1 MEPRSSRANADSGSF
16 GGTNGLQWFN
26 DVWSYDP
33 RLNTWTEQ
41 ECIGYIPAPREGHS
55 AAVVGDVMY
64 VFGGRTEEGTD
75 LGDLAAFRLST
86 RRWYTFQNM
95 GPSPSPRSGHSMTAH
110 GKQIIVLAGEPS
122 SAPREPGELSMVYIL
137 DTAKIRYPND
147 QPPPVNKGE
156 QANSSGNSRPSLEA
170 RSASQAGRSVSREG
184 QLPHAGHM
192 QKSESSSRDLPISA
206 PGQTNQPPDG
216 PMPGNSAGPRPVR
229 APASQPPVGPPPQ
242 GQAPDPRLN
251 IAMQSPSHL
260 DPQNRTPPKET
271 RNHGPPVDTARAASI
286 EAHRRTPSNRD
297 SPKDLAIKVARP
309 TSPEGQGRRTPTQ
322 PPAAKAKA
330 MEAGEAAPLIS
341 APSRQRSLRSQRGQ
355 GSIDGSEEGLFGRT
369 GSNRIHSGDGMADV
383 RSLRSIGDEPKSPRL
398 TAHQEALIKEL
409 EATKSR
415 NAWYASELAL
425 ARKAGYQ
432 PTSSSSPTFDERA
445 ANQLGDEDRP
455 LIEAFLAMRAE
466 LGKMQL
472 TVEQQAASAAK
483 QVAEIEHQRDA
494 AVSEAAYARA
504 KLAAH
509 SGSAHGTPQPDSA
522 RGVDDDAERTTDIS
536 RRLAL
541 ALAAQNE
548 HKSKLELI
556 ANELQAEKRAREF
569 AEESAEAAQKRID
582 DLSQGRNP
590 MELEA
595 IKVELH
601 EAQIK
606 VRDEAA
612 QRARAEEK
620 LSLLQVDRDEISQT
634 HEGTSNRL
642 QEHIASLGSL
652 QAAVT
657 ASSEKAS
664 TLERH
669 LEQEREQKESLE
681 RKLVNLRAEHEERT
695 TELESTAQ
703 RLRETEE
710 LAESH
715 AKEAATH
722 REAFVGGLSRAAHVD
737 GPAPRDTA
745 TEQRILVLQQSADRA
760 HSLAKNNQEAADL
773 AAQKLRSAEERIA
786 GLEAYQEQIS
796 REGLQMRRQ
805 IHAALRDAQ
814 AAQAENREMKGQLE
828 NHQRDANA
836 LAIQHG
842 ALKDVLSE
850 RSIHHDSRRSPMF
863 ENHSP
868 GSRFGTP
875 DQNRLRELE
884 QQLQSSMKAHEESK
898 STFES
903 REQEADRQYREKLE
917 QLENDY
923 QSAVHYVKGTEKM
936 LKRMKDELSK
946 YKTQNTRLQ
955 SELESVKGG
964 DRSASQNDEDTAKLA
979 AERDALQKSIDDI
992 QKQSGFHIST
1002 LESQLSSM
1010 RADLTATQAE
1020 RDQHRSNHEVLSR
1033 SIHQTRSELSQLKSE
1048 NAMLESRAMDA
1059 EKKVTMLLD
1068 QVGQSVGNYRRQSQ
1082 IYSGGPA
1089 PPHGNVNGM
1098 NHADRD
1104 RDRQSVHSVSS
1115 LVSTTTGG
1123 GGGGG
1128 GRDRAD
1134 SSSQDEMFADNRGS
1148 LALDSL
1154 ASELDALKSRW
1165 ESTSRSYRLSNQFD
1179 FERTPTKDSSMGPG
1193 TGAGG
1198 GGGGGGEGGEGGSGG
1213 GGGAELSENLAKWRK
1228 RLEDEERGAKS
1239 GGTTNPKESSLL
1251 RDGGMI

>member
-1 MEPRSSRANADSGSF
+1 
-16 GGTNGLQWFN
+16 
-26 DVWSYDP
+26 
-33 RLNTWTEQ
+33 
-41 ECIGYIPAPREGHS
+41 
-55 AAVVGDVMY
+55 MY

-95 GPSPSPRSGHSMTAH
+95 GPSPSPRSGHSMTAYN
-110 GKQIIVLAGEPS
+110 KQIIVLAGEPS
-122 SAPREPGELSMVYIL
+122 SAPADPAELSMVYIL
-137 DTAKIRYPND
+137 DTEKIRYPPND
-147 QPPPVNKGE
+147 QLPPANKVE
-156 QANSSGNSRPSLEA
+156 QGSLAGNPRPSIEA
-170 RSASQAGRSVSREG
+170 RNASQAARSVSREG
-184 QLPHAGHM
+184 QVPHAGHM
-192 QKSESSSRDLPISA
+192 QKSESSSRDIPTPA
-206 PGQTNQPPDG
+206 PGQMNKSLEASIPA
-216 PMPGNSAGPRPVR
+216 NNAGPRSVQ
-229 APASQPPVGPPPQ
+229 ASVQPGSAGPPPQ
-242 GQAPDPRLN
+242 GQAPDPRMK
-251 IAMQSPSHL
+251 IAMQPTSQIE
-260 DPQNRTPPKET
+260 PQIKAPAKEI
-271 RNHGPPVDTARAASI
+271 RGHGPPVDVARAVSPDG
-286 EAHRRTPSNRD
+286 HRRTPSNRD
-297 SPKDLAIKVARP
+297 SPKDLATRVARQ

-322 PPAAKAKA
+322 PPAQKAKA

-341 APSRQRSLRSQRGQ
+341 GPSRQRSLRSQRGQ
-355 GSIDGSEEGLFGRT
+355 GSIDGSEEGILGRA
-369 GSNRIHSGDGMADV
+369 GSSRIHSGDGMADV

-398 TAHQEALIKEL
+398 NPHQEALIKEL

-432 PTSSSSPTFDERA
+432 PAGSSSPVFDERA
-445 ANQLGDEDRP
+445 ANQLGEEDRP

-466 LGKMQL
+466 LGKMQQ
-472 TVEQQAASAAK
+472 TVEQQAVTAAK

-522 RGVDDDAERTTDIS
+522 RDSDDGAERTTDIS

-548 HKSKLELI
+548 HRSRLELLT
-556 ANELQAEKRAREF
+556 NELQAERRAREF
-569 AEESAEAAQKRID
+569 AEESTEAAQKRLED
-582 DLSQGRNP
+582 FSQGRNP

-595 IKVELH
+595 LRTELH
-601 EAQIK
+601 EAQIR

-612 QRARAEEK
+612 LRARAEEK
-620 LSLLQVDRDEISQT
+620 LSMSQVDRNEI
-634 HEGTSNRL
+634 HEKHEETSNRL
-642 QEHIASLGSL
+642 QEHVTSLGAL
-652 QAAVT
+652 QAAVA
-657 ASSEKAS
+657 ASSDKAS

-681 RKLVNLRAEHEERT
+681 RKLLNLRAEHEERT
-695 TELESTAQ
+695 AELESTAR

-710 LAESH
+710 LAETH

-722 REAFVGGLSRAAHVD
+722 REAFVGGLARATRVD
-737 GPAPRDTA
+737 GPPPRDAA

-786 GLEAYQEQIS
+786 GLEAYQEQSS
-796 REGLQMRRQ
+796 REGLQIRRQ
-805 IHAALRDAQ
+805 LHAAIKDVQ
-814 AAQAENREMKGQLE
+814 TAQAENRGLKAQLE

-836 LAIQHG
+836 LAVQHG

-850 RSIHHDSRRSPMF
+850 RSMQNESRRSPMF
-863 ENHSP
+863 DGHSP

-875 DQNRLRELE
+875 EQNRLRELE
-884 QQLQSSMKAHEESK
+884 QQLQSSLKAHEETK
-898 STFES
+898 SAFES
-903 REQEADRQYREKLE
+903 REQDADRQYREKLE

-955 SELESVKGG
+955 SELESARG
-964 DRSASQNDEDTAKLA
+964 DRSGSQNEEDAARLA
-979 AERDALQKSIDDI
+979 SERDALQRSLDDV
-992 QKQSGFHIST
+992 QRQTGFHIST
-1002 LESQLSSM
+1002 LESQLSSI
-1010 RADLTATQAE
+1010 RAELAAAQAE
-1020 RDQHRSNHEVLSR
+1020 RDQHRLNHD
-1033 SIHQTRSELSQLKSE
+1033 ELSKSVQQIRTELTQLKSE
-1048 NAMLESRAMDA
+1048 NSMLENRAMDA
-1059 EKKVTMLLD
+1059 EQRVTILLD

-1082 IYSGGPA
+1082 INPGAA
-1089 PPHGNVNGM
+1089 PHVNLNG
-1098 NHADRD
+1098 HH
-1104 RDRQSVHSVSS
+1104 DRQSIQSASS
-1115 LVSTTTGG
+1115 LVPSA
-1123 GGGGG
+1123 

-1134 SSSQDEMFADNRGS
+1134 SSSQDEMFTDNRGS

-1179 FERTPTKDSSMGPG
+1179 FEKTPTKDNIGG
-1193 TGAGG
+1193 GAGG
-1198 GGGGGGEGGEGGSGG
+1198 GVGGG
-1213 GGGAELSENLAKWRK
+1213 GGGAELSENLASWRK
-1228 RLEDEERGAKS
+1228 RLEDEERGARS
-1239 GGTTNPKESSLL
+1239 GGAVKESLT

>member
-1 MEPRSSRANADSGSF
+1 V
-16 GGTNGLQWFN
+16 QWFN
-26 DVWSYDP
+26 DVWSYEP
-33 RLNTWTEQ
+33 RTNTWTQQ

-95 GPSPSPRSGHSMTAH
+95 GPSPSPRSGHSMTAY
-110 GKQIIVLAGEPS
+110 GKQIVVLAGEPS
-122 SAPREPGELSMVYIL
+122 SAPRDPAELSMVYIL
-137 DTAKIRYPND
+137 DTGKIRYPPND
-147 QPPPVNKGE
+147 QQPPANKVE
-156 QANSSGNSRPSLEA
+156 QGSLGNPRPSIEA
-170 RSASQAGRSVSREG
+170 RNASQAARSISREG
-184 QLPHAGHM
+184 QVPHAGHM
-192 QKSESSSRDLPISA
+192 QKSESSSRDIPTPA
-206 PGQTNQPPDG
+206 PGQANKPLEALI
-216 PMPGNSAGPRPVR
+216 PGNNPGSRPIQASVQPSSA
-229 APASQPPVGPPPQ
+229 GPPPQ
-242 GQAPDPRLN
+242 SQAPDPRMN
-251 IAMQSPSHL
+251 IVMQST
-260 DPQNRTPPKET
+260 PQTESQIRVPPKEI
-271 RNHGPPVDTARAASI
+271 RGHGPPVDVARAVTPDG
-286 EAHRRTPSNRD
+286 HRRTLSNRD
-297 SPKDLAIKVARP
+297 SPKDLAAKVARQ
-309 TSPEGQGRRTPTQ
+309 TSPEGHGRRTPTQ
-322 PPAAKAKA
+322 PPAQKAKA

-341 APSRQRSLRSQRGQ
+341 GPSRQRSIRSQRGQ
-355 GSIDGSEEGLFGRT
+355 GSIDGSEEGILGRA
-369 GSNRIHSGDGMADV
+369 GSSRIHSGDGMADV

-398 TAHQEALIKEL
+398 TPHQEALIKEL

-425 ARKAGYQ
+425 ARKAGYHLGG
-432 PTSSSSPTFDERA
+432 SSSPVFDERA

-466 LGKMQL
+466 LGKMQQ
-472 TVEQQAASAAK
+472 TVEQQAVAAAK

-509 SGSAHGTPQPDSA
+509 SGSARGTPQPDSA
-522 RGVDDDAERTTDIS
+522 RDSDDGAERTTDIS

-548 HKSKLELI
+548 HRSRLELLT
-556 ANELQAEKRAREF
+556 NELQAERRAREF
-569 AEESAEAAQKRID
+569 AEESAEAAQRRLED
-582 DLSQGRNP
+582 FSQGRNP

-595 IKVELH
+595 LRTELH
-601 EAQIK
+601 EAQIR

-620 LSLLQVDRDEISQT
+620 LSMSQVDRNELFQK
-634 HEGTSNRL
+634 HEETSNRL
-642 QEHIASLGSL
+642 QEHVTSLGAL
-652 QAAVT
+652 QAAVA
-657 ASSEKAS
+657 ASSDKAS

-669 LEQEREQKESLE
+669 LEQEREQKESFE
-681 RKLVNLRAEHEERT
+681 RKLLNLRAEHEERT
-695 TELESTAQ
+695 AELESTAR

-710 LAESH
+710 LAETH

-722 REAFVGGLSRAAHVD
+722 REAFVSGLSRATHID
-737 GPAPRDTA
+737 GPPPRDAA

-786 GLEAYQEQIS
+786 GLEAYQEQSS
-796 REGLQMRRQ
+796 REGLQIRRQ
-805 IHAALRDAQ
+805 LQ
-814 AAQAENREMKGQLE
+814 ASIKEVQTAQAENRGLKAQLE

-850 RSIHHDSRRSPMF
+850 RSMHNDSRRSPMF
-863 ENHSP
+863 DGHSP

-875 DQNRLRELE
+875 EQNRLRELE
-884 QQLQSSMKAHEESK
+884 QQLQSSLKAHEETK

-903 REQEADRQYREKLE
+903 REQDADRQYREKLE

-955 SELESVKGG
+955 SELESVRG
-964 DRSASQNDEDTAKLA
+964 DRSGSQNDEDAARLA
-979 AERDALQKSIDDI
+979 SERDALQRSLDEV
-992 QKQSGFHIST
+992 QRQTGFHIST
-1002 LESQLSSM
+1002 LESQLSTI
-1010 RADLTATQAE
+1010 RAELAAAQAE
-1020 RDQHRSNHEVLSR
+1020 RDQHRLNHD
-1033 SIHQTRSELSQLKSE
+1033 ELSKSVQQIRTELTQLKSE
-1048 NAMLESRAMDA
+1048 NSMLENRAMDA
-1059 EKKVTMLLD
+1059 EQRVTILLD

-1082 IYSGGPA
+1082 IHPGAA
-1089 PPHGNVNGM
+1089 PNVSLNG
-1098 NHADRD
+1098 HH
-1104 RDRQSVHSVSS
+1104 DRQSIQSASS
-1115 LVSTTTGG
+1115 LVPS
-1123 GGGGG
+1123 G

-1134 SSSQDEMFADNRGS
+1134 SSSQDEMFTDNRGS

-1179 FERTPTKDSSMGPG
+1179 FEKTPTKENIGG
-1193 TGAGG
+1193 GAG
-1198 GGGGGGEGGEGGSGG
+1198 GG
-1213 GGGAELSENLAKWRK
+1213 GGGAELSENLASWRK
-1228 RLEDEERGAKS
+1228 RLEDEERGARS
-1239 GGTTNPKESSLL
+1239 GGAVKESLA

>member
-1 MEPRSSRANADSGSF
+1 MVADYTSF
-16 GGTNGLQWFN
+16 GGTNGMQWFN

-33 RLNTWTEQ
+33 RTNTWTQQ

-122 SAPREPGELSMVYIL
+122 SAPRDPGELSMVYLL

-147 QPPPVNKGE
+147 QPQPANRPE
-156 QANSSGNSRPSLEA
+156 QGTLAGSSRPSIEG
-170 RSASQAGRSVSREG
+170 RNTNQAGRSVSREG
-184 QLPHAGHM
+184 QVPHAGHM
-192 QKSESSSRDLPISA
+192 QKSESSSRDIPTPA
-206 PGQTNQPPDG
+206 PGQSNKPLEG
-216 PMPGNSAGPRPVR
+216 PHSSNNSGPRSLQ
-229 APASQPPVGPPPQ
+229 ASVVPNSSGPPPQ
-242 GQAPDPRLN
+242 GQAPDPRTNMVTQSTPHSDPLN
-251 IAMQSPSHL
+251 RSA
-260 DPQNRTPPKET
+260 PKEI
-271 RNHGPPVDTARAASI
+271 RSHGPPIDTARANSA
-286 EAHRRTPSNRD
+286 EGHRRTPSNRD
-297 SPKDLAIKVARP
+297 SPKDLAAKVAQQN
-309 TSPEGQGRRTPTQ
+309 SPEGPGRRTPTQ
-322 PPAAKAKA
+322 PPAQKAKA

-341 APSRQRSLRSQRGQ
+341 GPSRQRSLRSQRGQ
-355 GSIDGSEEGLFGRT
+355 GSIDGSEEGLLGRT
-369 GSNRIHSGDGMADV
+369 GSGRTHSGDGMADV

-398 TAHQEALIKEL
+398 TPHQEALIKEL

-432 PTSSSSPTFDERA
+432 TSGSSSPMFDERA
-445 ANQLGDEDRP
+445 ANQLGEEDRP

-466 LGKMQL
+466 LGKMQQA
-472 TVEQQAASAAK
+472 VEQQAVATAK

-522 RGVDDDAERTTDIS
+522 RDSDDGAERTTDIS

-541 ALAAQNE
+541 ALAAQSE
-548 HKSKLELI
+548 HKTRLEV
-556 ANELQAEKRAREF
+556 ATSELQAEKRAREL
-569 AEESAEAAQKRID
+569 AEESAEAAQKRLDGIT
-582 DLSQGRNP
+582 QGRNP
-590 MELEA
+590 MDLEA
-595 IKVELH
+595 LRSELH
-601 EAQIK
+601 EAQIR
-606 VRDEAA
+606 VRDETA

-620 LSLLQVDRDEISQT
+620 LSMSQVDRDEISQKY
-634 HEGTSNRL
+634 EETSNRL
-642 QEHIASLGSL
+642 QEHISSLGAL
-652 QAAVT
+652 QAAVA

-681 RKLVNLRAEHEERT
+681 RKLINLRAEHEERT
-695 TELESTAQ
+695 TELESTAR

-710 LAESH
+710 LAETH

-722 REAFVGGLSRAAHVD
+722 REALVNGLSRATHVE
-737 GPAPRDTA
+737 GPPPRDA
-745 TEQRILVLQQSADRA
+745 AMEQRILVLQQSADRA

-786 GLEAYQEQIS
+786 GLEAYQEQS
-796 REGLQMRRQ
+796 NREALQIRRQ
-805 IHAALRDAQ
+805 LQSAVKEVQ
-814 AAQAENREMKGQLE
+814 SAQAENREVKAQLE
-828 NHQRDANA
+828 NHQRDATA

-850 RSIHHDSRRSPMF
+850 RSLHSSESRRSPLF
-863 ENHSP
+863 DNHSP
-868 GSRFGTP
+868 GSRLGTP

-884 QQLQSSMKAHEESK
+884 QQLQLSLKAHEEAK
-898 STFES
+898 SAFDS

-946 YKTQNTRLQ
+946 YKSQNTRLQ
-955 SELESVKGG
+955 SELESVRGE
-964 DRSASQNDEDTAKLA
+964 RSGSQSEDDAARLA
-979 AERDALQKSIDDI
+979 AERDGLQRSLEDI
-992 QKQSGFHIST
+992 QKQTGLHIST
-1002 LESQLSSM
+1002 LESQLSSI
-1010 RADLTATQAE
+1010 RAELAAAQAE
-1020 RDQHRSNHEVLSR
+1020 RDQHRLNHEELSK
-1033 SIHQTRSELSQLKSE
+1033 SAQQTRSELTQLKSE
-1048 NAMLESRAMDA
+1048 NSMLENRAMDA
-1059 EKKVTMLLD
+1059 EQRVTMLLD

-1082 IYSGGPA
+1082 IHQGA
-1089 PPHGNVNGM
+1089 PPNVNVNG
-1098 NHADRD
+1098 NH
-1104 RDRQSVHSVSS
+1104 DRQSIQSASS
-1115 LVSTTTGG
+1115 LLPSGS
-1123 GGGGG
+1123 
-1128 GRDRAD
+1128 RERAD
-1134 SSSQDEMFADNRGS
+1134 SSSQDELFTDNRGS

-1179 FERTPTKDSSMGPG
+1179 FEKTPTKDNSGS
-1193 TGAGG
+1193 GG
-1198 GGGGGGEGGEGGSGG
+1198 GGGGTGGVGGGGG
-1213 GGGAELSENLAKWRK
+1213 GGGAELSENLANWRK

-1239 GGTTNPKESSLL
+1239 GGAVKES

>member
-1 MEPRSSRANADSGSF
+1 VSYEFKTADPKLTFTRF

-33 RLNTWTEQ
+33 RANIWTQQ

-95 GPSPSPRSGHSMTAH
+95 GPSPSPRSGHSMTAY

-122 SAPREPGELSMVYIL
+122 SAPRDPGELSMVYIL

-147 QPPPVNKGE
+147 QPPAANKAE
-156 QANSSGNSRPSLEA
+156 QGSLGGNSRPSIEA
-170 RSASQAGRSVSREG
+170 RNANSAVRSVSREG
-184 QLPHAGHM
+184 QVPHAGHM
-192 QKSESSSRDLPISA
+192 QKSESSSRDLPNMPVTTPVQS
-206 PGQTNQPPDG
+206 NKPPEG
-216 PMPGNSAGPRPVR
+216 ATPINTSIPRPTQASVG
-229 APASQPPVGPPPQ
+229 PALVGPPPP
-242 GQAPDPRLN
+242 GQAPDPRMN
-251 IAMQSPSHL
+251 VAMQSPHTDS
-260 DPQNRTPPKET
+260 PNRTPIKEP
-271 RNHGPPVDTARAASI
+271 RGHGPPVDTVRATSA
-286 EAHRRTPSNRD
+286 EGHRRTPSNRD
-297 SPKDLAIKVARP
+297 SPKDLAAKIAP
-309 TSPEGQGRRTPTQ
+309 QSSPEGQGRRTPTQ
-322 PPAAKAKA
+322 LPALKAKA

-341 APSRQRSLRSQRGQ
+341 GPSRQRSLRSQRAHN
-355 GSIDGSEEGLFGRT
+355 SIDGSEEGFLGRT
-369 GSNRIHSGDGMADV
+369 GSSRVHSGDGTADV

-425 ARKAGYQ
+425 ARKAGYHS
-432 PTSSSSPTFDERA
+432 TGSSSPAFDERA

-466 LGKMQL
+466 LAKMQQ
-472 TVEQQAASAAK
+472 TVEQQAAAAAK

-509 SGSAHGTPQPDSA
+509 SGSSHGTPQPDSA
-522 RGVDDDAERTTDIS
+522 RDIDDGAERTTDIS

-541 ALAAQNE
+541 ALAAQSE
-548 HKSKLELI
+548 HKSKLELMT
-556 ANELQAEKRAREF
+556 NELLAERRAREY
-569 AEESAEAAQKRID
+569 AEDCAEAAQNHLHDI
-582 DLSQGRNP
+582 SHGRNP
-590 MELEA
+590 IELEGLRA
-595 IKVELH
+595 ELH
-601 EAQIK
+601 EAQIR

-620 LSLLQVDRDEISQT
+620 LSMLQVDRDEISQQ
-634 HEGTSNRL
+634 HEATSSRL
-642 QEHIASLGSL
+642 TEHITSLGAL
-652 QAAVT
+652 QAAVA

-681 RKLVNLRAEHEERT
+681 RKLTNLRAEHEERT
-695 TELESTAQ
+695 TELESTSR

-710 LAESH
+710 LADSH

-722 REAFVGGLSRAAHVD
+722 RDAFINGLSRATHVE
-737 GPAPRDTA
+737 GPPPRDAA

-796 REGLQMRRQ
+796 REGLQIRRQ
-805 IHAALRDAQ
+805 LQAALKDAQ
-814 AAQAENREMKGQLE
+814 SAQAENREMKAQLE
-828 NHQRDANA
+828 NHQREANA

-850 RSIHHDSRRSPMF
+850 RSLNNESRRSPMF

-884 QQLQSSMKAHEESK
+884 QQLHSSMKAHEDTK
-898 STFES
+898 NTFES

-955 SELESVKGG
+955 SELEGVRGHN
-964 DRSASQNDEDTAKLA
+964 RSGSQSEEDASKLA
-979 AERDALQKSIDDI
+979 AERDALQRSLDEIH
-992 QKQSGFHIST
+992 KQTGSQIST
-1002 LESQLSSM
+1002 LESQLSSI
-1010 RADLTATQAE
+1010 RAELAAAQAE
-1020 RDQHRSNHEVLSR
+1020 RDQHRLNHEELSR
-1033 SIHQTRSELSQLKSE
+1033 SVQHTRTELTQLKSE
-1048 NAMLESRAMDA
+1048 NSMLESRAMDA
-1059 EKKVTMLLD
+1059 EQKVTMLLD

-1082 IYSGGPA
+1082 IHQGAA
-1089 PPHGNVNGM
+1089 PHINVNG
-1098 NHADRD
+1098 NHEGANRE
-1104 RDRQSVHSVSS
+1104 SGSS
-1115 LVSTTTGG
+1115 LVSI
-1123 GGGGG
+1123 G

-1134 SSSQDEMFADNRGS
+1134 SSSQDEMYPDNRGS

-1179 FERTPTKDSSMGPG
+1179 FEKTPTKDNS
-1193 TGAGG
+1193 
-1198 GGGGGGEGGEGGSGG
+1198 
-1213 GGGAELSENLAKWRK
+1213 GGAELSENLANWRK
-1228 RLEDEERGAKS
+1228 RLEDEERGARN
-1239 GGTTNPKESSLL
+1239 GGAVKESLQ
-1251 RDGGMI
+1251 REGGMI

>member
-1 MEPRSSRANADSGSF
+1 MSHQVHEPGYSLTFTRF

-33 RLNTWTEQ
+33 RTNTWTQQ

-110 GKQIIVLAGEPS
+110 GKQIVVLAGEPS
-122 SAPREPGELSMVYIL
+122 SAPRDPGELSMVYIL

-147 QPPPVNKGE
+147 QPPLANKVE
-156 QANSSGNSRPSLEA
+156 QGSLGGNGRPSLEA
-170 RSASQAGRSVSREG
+170 RNAIQPGRSVSREG
-184 QLPHAGHM
+184 QVPHAGHM
-192 QKSESSSRDLPISA
+192 QKSESSSRDIPPMA
-206 PGQTNQPPDG
+206 PGQTNKPLESPT
-216 PMPGNSAGPRPVR
+216 PGNMSGPRPIR
-229 APASQPPVGPPPQ
+229 ASVAQNPVGPPPA
-242 GQAPDPRLN
+242 GQAPDPRMN
-251 IAMQSPSHL
+251 IAMQSPPQMDSH
-260 DPQNRTPPKET
+260 NRTPQKET
-271 RNHGPPVDTARAASI
+271 RSRGPSIDTARATSA
-286 EAHRRTPSNRD
+286 EGHRRTPSNRD
-297 SPKDLAIKVARP
+297 SPKDLAAKVARQ

-322 PPAAKAKA
+322 PPALKAKA

-341 APSRQRSLRSQRGQ
+341 GPSRQRSLRSQRGQ

-369 GSNRIHSGDGMADV
+369 GSSRIHSGDGMADV
-383 RSLRSIGDEPKSPRL
+383 RSLRSIGDEPKSPKL

-432 PTSSSSPTFDERA
+432 SSASASPTFDERA

-455 LIEAFLAMRAE
+455 LMEAFLAMRAE
-466 LGKMQL
+466 LGKMQQ
-472 TVEQQAASAAK
+472 TVEQQAAAAAK

-522 RGVDDDAERTTDIS
+522 RDIDDGAERTTDIS

-548 HKSKLELI
+548 HKSKVELI
-556 ANELQAEKRAREF
+556 SNELQAEKRAREF
-569 AEESAEAAQKRID
+569 AEESAEAAQKRLD
-582 DLSQGRNP
+582 DISQERNP

-595 IKVELH
+595 LRGELH

-606 VRDEAA
+606 ARDEAA
-612 QRARAEEK
+612 ERARAEEK
-620 LSLLQVDRDEISQT
+620 LSMSQVDRDEISQR
-634 HEGTSNRL
+634 HEETSNRL
-642 QEHIASLGSL
+642 EEHIASLGGL

-695 TELESTAQ
+695 TELESTAR

-710 LAESH
+710 LAETH

-722 REAFVGGLSRAAHVD
+722 REAFVNGLSRAARVES
-737 GPAPRDTA
+737 PAPRDAA

-760 HSLAKNNQEAADL
+760 HSLARNNQEAADL
-773 AAQKLRSAEERIA
+773 AAQKLRTAEERIA
-786 GLEAYQEQIS
+786 GLEAYQEQSS
-796 REGLQMRRQ
+796 REGLQIRRQ
-805 IHAALRDAQ
+805 LQVALKDAQ
-814 AAQAENREMKGQLE
+814 IAQSENRDIKARLE
-828 NHQRDANA
+828 NHQRDTNA

-850 RSIHHDSRRSPMF
+850 RSLHTSDSKRSPTSD
-863 ENHSP
+863 NHSP

-884 QQLQSSMKAHEESK
+884 QQLQSSMKAHEETK
-898 STFES
+898 TTFES

-964 DRSASQNDEDTAKLA
+964 DRAGSQNEEDAAKLA
-979 AERDALQKSIDDI
+979 AERDALQRSLEDI
-992 QKQSGFHIST
+992 HTQSGFHIST
-1002 LESQLSSM
+1002 LESQLSSI
-1010 RADLTATQAE
+1010 RGELAAAQAE
-1020 RDQHRSNHEVLSR
+1020 RDQHRLNHGELSR
-1033 SIHQTRSELSQLKSE
+1033 SVQQTRSELSQLKSE
-1048 NAMLESRAMDA
+1048 NSMLETRAMDA
-1059 EKKVTMLLD
+1059 ERKVTMLLD
-1068 QVGQSVGNYRRQSQ
+1068 QVEKSVGNYRRQSQ
-1082 IYSGGPA
+1082 IHQGAA
-1089 PPHGNVNGM
+1089 PHPNVNG
-1098 NHADRD
+1098 NV
-1104 RDRQSVHSVSS
+1104 DRQSIQSSSS
-1115 LVSTTTGG
+1115 LVST
-1123 GGGGG
+1123 G

-1134 SSSQDEMFADNRGS
+1134 SSSQDEMFTDNRGS

-1179 FERTPTKDSSMGPG
+1179 FEKTPTKENV
-1193 TGAGG
+1193 GG
-1198 GGGGGGEGGEGGSGG
+1198 GGG
-1213 GGGAELSENLAKWRK
+1213 GGGAELSENLANWRK

-1239 GGTTNPKESSLL
+1239 GGAVKESMP
-1251 RDGGMI
+1251 REGGMI

>member
-1 MEPRSSRANADSGSF
+1 VN
-16 GGTNGLQWFN
+16 
-26 DVWSYDP
+26 
-33 RLNTWTEQ
+33 
-41 ECIGYIPAPREGHS
+41 
-55 AAVVGDVMY
+55 DVMY

-122 SAPREPGELSMVYIL
+122 SAPRDPGELSMVYLL
-137 DTAKIRYPND
+137 DTAKIRYPPND
-147 QPPPVNKGE
+147 QGPPVLTKDGTQQTLPKDKVE
-156 QANSSGNSRPSLEA
+156 QGSLGGNGRPSIEA
-170 RSASQAGRSVSREG
+170 RSAVQAARSVSREG
-184 QLPHAGHM
+184 QVPHAGHM
-192 QKSESSSRDLPISA
+192 QKSESSSRDMPNTA
-206 PGQTNQPPDG
+206 PVQTNKP
-216 PMPGNSAGPRPVR
+216 SAGPITSNFSGTHPMQGSAAQ
-229 APASQPPVGPPPQ
+229 APAGPPPQ
-242 GQAPDPRLN
+242 GQAPDPRMN
-251 IAMQSPSHL
+251 STMQSPPPA
-260 DPQNRTPPKET
+260 DFQNRTPPKEP
-271 RNHGPPVDTARAASI
+271 RGHGPSIDTARAVSA
-286 EAHRRTPSNRD
+286 EGHRRTPSNRD
-297 SPKDLAIKVARP
+297 SPKDLAAKVARQA
-309 TSPEGQGRRTPTQ
+309 SPEGQGRRTPTQ
-322 PPAAKAKA
+322 QPAMKAKA

-341 APSRQRSLRSQRGQ
+341 GPSRQRSLRSQRGH
-355 GSIDGSEEGLFGRT
+355 GSIDSSEEGLLGRT
-369 GSNRIHSGDGMADV
+369 GSSRVHSGDGMADV
-383 RSLRSIGDEPKSPRL
+383 RSLRSLGDEPKSPRL

-425 ARKAGYQ
+425 ARRAGYQ
-432 PTSSSSPTFDERA
+432 PTVSTSPAFDERA

-466 LGKMQL
+466 LAKMQQ
-472 TVEQQAASAAK
+472 TVEQQAAAAGK

-522 RGVDDDAERTTDIS
+522 REMDEGAERTTDIS

-548 HKSKLELI
+548 HKSKLELMM
-556 ANELQAEKRAREF
+556 NELQAEKRAREF
-569 AEESAEAAQKRID
+569 AEESAEAAQKSLD
-582 DLSQGRNP
+582 DISQGRNP
-590 MELEA
+590 MEVEA
-595 IKVELH
+595 LRAELH
-601 EAQIK
+601 EGQIK

-612 QRARAEEK
+612 LRARAEEK
-620 LSLLQVDRDEISQT
+620 LSMSQVDRDEIAQT
-634 HEGTSNRL
+634 HEETSNRL
-642 QEHIASLGSL
+642 QEHIASLGGL

-657 ASSEKAS
+657 ASSEKAK

-695 TELESTAQ
+695 SELESTAR

-710 LAESH
+710 LAETH
-715 AKEAATH
+715 AKEATTH
-722 REAFVGGLSRAAHVD
+722 REALVNALSRATHVE
-737 GPAPRDTA
+737 GPPARDAA

-796 REGLQMRRQ
+796 REGLQIRRQ
-805 IHAALRDAQ
+805 LQVALKDVQ
-814 AAQAENREMKGQLE
+814 SAQAENRDLKGQLE
-828 NHQRDANA
+828 NHQREANA

-850 RSIHHDSRRSPMF
+850 RSLHTSDPRRSPMF
-863 ENHSP
+863 DSHSP

-884 QQLQSSMKAHEESK
+884 QQLQSSLKAHEETK

-903 REQEADRQYREKLE
+903 REQDADRQYREKLE

-964 DRSASQNDEDTAKLA
+964 DRSASQNEEDASKLA
-979 AERDALQKSIDDI
+979 AERDALQRSLDDI
-992 QKQSGFHIST
+992 QKQTGFHIST
-1002 LESQLSSM
+1002 LESQLSSI
-1010 RADLTATQAE
+1010 RADLAAAQAE
-1020 RDQHRSNHEVLSR
+1020 RDQHRLNHEELSR
-1033 SIHQTRSELSQLKSE
+1033 SIHQTRSELTQLKSE
-1048 NAMLESRAMDA
+1048 NSMLETRAMDA
-1059 EKKVTMLLD
+1059 EQKVTMLLD

-1082 IYSGGPA
+1082 IHQGAA
-1089 PPHGNVNGM
+1089 PQINVNG
-1098 NHADRD
+1098 NH
-1104 RDRQSVHSVSS
+1104 DRQGGAQSPAS
-1115 LVSTTTGG
+1115 LVSTS
-1123 GGGGG
+1123 

-1179 FERTPTKDSSMGPG
+1179 FEKTPTKDNAVG
-1193 TGAGG
+1193 
-1198 GGGGGGEGGEGGSGG
+1198 GG
-1213 GGGAELSENLAKWRK
+1213 GGGAELSENLANWRK

-1239 GGTTNPKESSLL
+1239 GGAVKESTQQ

>member
-1 MEPRSSRANADSGSF
+1 M
-16 GGTNGLQWFN
+16 QWFN

-33 RLNTWTEQ
+33 RTNVWTQQ

-122 SAPREPGELSMVYIL
+122 SAPRDPSELSMVYIL

-147 QPPPVNKGE
+147 QPANKPE
-156 QANSSGNSRPSLEA
+156 QGSLAGNHRPSLETKIA
-170 RSASQAGRSVSREG
+170 PQPLRSVSREG
-184 QLPHAGHM
+184 QVPHAGHM
-192 QKSESSSRDLPISA
+192 QKSESSSRDIPVQPAKPPEA
-206 PGQTNQPPDG
+206 PPQTNVSGVRQG
-216 PMPGNSAGPRPVR
+216 GGSVAQAPM
-229 APASQPPVGPPPQ
+229 GPPPQ
-242 GQAPDPRLN
+242 AQAPDPRMN
-251 IAMQSPSHL
+251 NNMQPPPQAE
-260 DPQNRTPPKET
+260 PQNRTPTKDP
-271 RNHGPPVDTARAASI
+271 RGHGPSVDTSRAASA
-286 EAHRRTPSNRD
+286 EGHRRTLSNRE
-297 SPKDLAIKVARP
+297 SPKDLAAKVARQA
-309 TSPEGQGRRTPTQ
+309 SPDGQGRRTPTQ
-322 PPAAKAKA
+322 APALKAKA

-341 APSRQRSLRSQRGQ
+341 GPSRQRSLRSQRGQ
-355 GSIDGSEEGLFGRT
+355 GSIDSSEEGLLGRT
-369 GSNRIHSGDGMADV
+369 GSSRIHSSDGTADV

-398 TAHQEALIKEL
+398 TPHQEALIKEL
-409 EATKSR
+409 EAAKSR

-425 ARKAGYQ
+425 ARKAGYHS
-432 PTSSSSPTFDERA
+432 TASSSPTFDERA
-445 ANQLGDEDRP
+445 VSQFGDEDRP
-455 LIEAFLAMRAE
+455 LIEAFLSMRTE
-466 LGKMQL
+466 LAKMQQ
-472 TVEQQAASAAK
+472 TVEHQAAAAAK
-483 QVAEIEHQRDA
+483 QVAEVEHQRDA

-509 SGSAHGTPQPDSA
+509 SGSASGTPQPDSA
-522 RGVDDDAERTTDIS
+522 RDTDDGADRSTDIS

-541 ALAAQNE
+541 ALAAQHE
-548 HKSKLELI
+548 HKSRLEI
-556 ANELQAEKRAREF
+556 MTNELQAEKRGREF
-569 AEESAEAAQKRID
+569 AEESAEAAQKRLDEIV
-582 DLSQGRNP
+582 QGRNP
-590 MELEA
+590 IELEGLRA
-595 IKVELH
+595 ELH
-601 EAQIK
+601 DAQIK
-606 VRDEAA
+606 AREEAA

-620 LSLLQVDRDEISQT
+620 LSMSQVDRDEISQQ
-634 HEGTSNRL
+634 HEETSSRL
-642 QEHIASLGSL
+642 QEHITSLGAL
-652 QAAVT
+652 QAAVA

-695 TELESTAQ
+695 SELESTAR

-710 LAESH
+710 LAETH

-722 REAFVGGLSRAAHVD
+722 REAFVTGLSRATQVES
-737 GPAPRDTA
+737 PAPRDAA

-786 GLEAYQEQIS
+786 GLEAYQEQSS
-796 REGLQMRRQ
+796 REGLQIRRQ
-805 IHAALRDAQ
+805 LQAAIRDAH
-814 AAQAENREMKGQLE
+814 AAQAENREMKAQLE

-850 RSIHHDSRRSPMF
+850 RSLHTSDSRRSPMF

-875 DQNRLRELE
+875 DQNRLRDLE
-884 QQLQSSMKAHEESK
+884 QQLSASMKAHEETK
-898 STFES
+898 GTFEA

-955 SELESVKGG
+955 AELDSVKGG
-964 DRSASQNDEDTAKLA
+964 DRSSPGGGEEAASKLS
-979 AERDALQKSIDDI
+979 AERDALQRSLDDM
-992 QKQSGFHIST
+992 QRQTGFQIAAMET
-1002 LESQLSSM
+1002 QLSSI
-1010 RADLTATQAE
+1010 RADLAAAQAE
-1020 RDQHRSNHEVLSR
+1020 RDQHRLNHDELSK
-1033 SIHQTRSELSQLKSE
+1033 SMQQTRSELAQLKSE
-1048 NAMLESRAMDA
+1048 NSMLETRAMDA
-1059 EKKVTMLLD
+1059 EQKVTMLLD

-1082 IYSGGPA
+1082 IQAHA
-1089 PPHGNVNGM
+1089 PHVGVNG
-1098 NHADRD
+1098 NHNTN
-1104 RDRQSVHSVSS
+1104 RQSAQSASDIGS
-1115 LVSTTTGG
+1115 I
-1123 GGGGG
+1123 G

-1179 FERTPTKDSSMGPG
+1179 FEKTPTKD
-1193 TGAGG
+1193 T
-1198 GGGGGGEGGEGGSGG
+1198 
-1213 GGGAELSENLAKWRK
+1213 GGAELSENLANWRK
-1228 RLEDEERGAKS
+1228 RLEDEERGSKS
-1239 GGTTNPKESSLL
+1239 GGAVREAVAKE
-1251 RDGGMI
+1251 GGMI